1 MCRKIE
7 SGGMN
12 MTCKNNLTTAL
23 SIGGGIL
30 FGVGVVGGYCLN
42 NYVKKNKPLN
52 GDKILK
58 RVKKA
63 FLEEGPI
70 EGSWIELTKVPM
82 QKFALKTKV
91 YYGGISR
98 IEENDLVQYE
108 FLADAYTGTVLDI
121 YRL

>member
-1 MCRKIE
+1 
-7 SGGMN
+7 
-12 MTCKNNLTTAL
+12 MTYKKNLTTTL
-23 SIGGGIL
+23 SVCAGVL

-42 NYVKKNKPLN
+42 NYVRKNKPLN
-52 GDKILK
+52 GDNILK

-98 IEENDLVQYE
+98 MEENVLIQYE
-108 FLADAYTGTVLDI
+108 FLADAYTGTILDI

>member
-1 MCRKIE
+1 
-7 SGGMN
+7 
-12 MTCKNNLTTAL
+12 MTHENKLARTL
-23 SIGGGIL
+23 SICGGAL
-30 FGVGVVGGYCLN
+30 FGAGVVGGYCLN
-42 NYVKKNKPLN
+42 SYIRKKKPLN

-58 RVKKA
+58 RIKKA

-98 IEENDLVQYE
+98 IEENEIVQYE

>member
-1 MCRKIE
+1 MTHKKGFSTTLSVC
-7 SGGMN
+7 GGV
-12 MTCKNNLTTAL
+12 
-23 SIGGGIL
+23 L
-30 FGVGVVGGYCLN
+30 FGAGIVSGYLLN
-42 NYVKKNKPLN
+42 GYVKKNKPLN

-58 RVKKA
+58 RIKKA

-98 IEENDLVQYE
+98 IEENQLVQYE

>member
-1 MCRKIE
+1 
-7 SGGMN
+7 
-12 MTCKNNLTTAL
+12 MTHENKLTTTL
-23 SIGGGIL
+23 SICGGAL
-30 FGVGVVGGYCLN
+30 FGAGVVGGYFLN
-42 NYVKKNKPLN
+42 SYISKKKPLN

-82 QKFALKTKV
+82 RKFALKTKV

-98 IEENDLVQYE
+98 MEENELVQYE

>member
-1 MCRKIE
+1 MTHKKVFSTTLSVC
-7 SGGMN
+7 GGV
-12 MTCKNNLTTAL
+12 
-23 SIGGGIL
+23 L
-30 FGVGVVGGYCLN
+30 FGTGIVSGYLLN
-42 NYVKKNKPLN
+42 GYVKKNKPLN

-58 RVKKA
+58 RIKKA

-98 IEENDLVQYE
+98 IEENQLVQYE